1 MAGAPDSDR
10 AVPGSLSW
18 RTAGST
24 PIRVRLALRL
34 EPDDHVVGFGE
45 RFDPLDQR
53 GRALDSVVCEQY
65 KAQGARTYMPMPF
78 AIVVGGGWGFHV
90 ATSRRVWFDV
100 GRSDESLLWIEADLD
115 GDAHLAL
122 EIFSGSPSE
131 VLTAFLGST
140 GRPGLPPDWAFEPW
154 MSANDWTTQQPVLE
168 EGRRGAAH
176 ESP

>member
-53 GRALDSVVCEQY
+53 GRALDSVVFEQY

-78 AIVVGGGWGFHV
+78 AIVAGGGWGFHV
-90 ATSRRVWFDV
+90 ETSRRVWIDV
-100 GRSDESLLWIEADLD
+100 GRPDSDLLWVGADLD
-115 GDAHLAL
+115 G
-122 EIFSGSPSE
+122 
-131 VLTAFLGST
+131 VLRHAFAICSVH
-140 GRPGLPPDWAFEPW
+140 PH
-154 MSANDWTTQQPVLE
+154 PVL
-168 EGRRGAAH
+168 
-176 ESP
+176 SPATQPTPTP

>member
-53 GRALDSVVCEQY
+53 GRALDSVVFEQY
-65 KAQGARTYMPMPF
+65 KGQGARTYMPMPF

-90 ATSRRVWFDV
+90 QTSRRVWFDV
-100 GRSDESLLWIEADLD
+100 GSADVGLLWIEVELD
-115 GDAHLAL
+115 GESELDVAV
-122 EIFSGSPSE
+122 FSGAPAA
-131 VLTAFLGST
+131 VLDAFLDQT
-140 GRPGLPPDWAFEPW
+140 ARPVLPP
-154 MSANDWTTQQPVLE
+154 
-168 EGRRGAAH
+168 
-176 ESP
+176 